1 MEQSGLPK
9 LSFNSKSKKSESSK
23 QRTKTSPESDVRM
36 NNTEQHDQSE
46 MDRTQEVVKA
56 ESKSQRAPRSE
67 KKSKI
72 GTYASAEFQN
82 WLATP
87 IQKPKMKRS
96 KRTNDEA
103 YQVFQDFSERIDN
116 LEWKAFFQKLY
127 TGKFP
132 HGYSYRNQT
141 LFFRKRT
148 KIEKLDLQDSTNDT
162 LLKVKNFFEIYG
174 GFNNSDDN
182 LNIFD
187 YLVSHIEPYRSWKDI
202 RSKKTKQFFIH
213 KYADDMEIKYNLSL
227 TEKKCLLDTI
237 HTGFLIR
244 SIDSSDIEFEDKKI
258 TNIKT
263 LSWVEE
269 RREFVLIENIKN
281 QRMSRKATCEKVSK
295 SSFSAHWTKFLS
307 QIIKDKPF
315 IEDISTDV
323 SIADDLTDTTISFSI
338 TE

>member
-1 MEQSGLPK
+1 MNQSELPK
-9 LSFNSKSKKSESSK
+9 LSFNSSKSKKSEISK
-23 QRTKTSPESDVRM
+23 EKTPIKVEPK
-36 NNTEQHDQSE
+36 
-46 MDRTQEVVKA
+46 TQKD
-56 ESKSQRAPRSE
+56 PRSE

-103 YQVFQDFSERIDN
+103 YQVFQDFSERIEDP
-116 LEWKAFFQKLY
+116 EWKVFFQKLY

-148 KIEKLDLQDSTNDT
+148 KIEKLDLQDSSNET
-162 LLKVKNFFEIYG
+162 LLKVMDFFEMYG

-202 RSKKTKQFFIH
+202 RSKKTKQFFIQ
-213 KYADDMEIKYNLSL
+213 KYADDMENKYNLTL

-244 SIDSSDIEFEDKKI
+244 SIDSGDIEFEDKKI
-258 TNIKT
+258 INIKT
-263 LSWVEE
+263 LSWDGE
-269 RREFVLIENIKN
+269 RREFVLIENNKN
-281 QRMSRKATCEKVSK
+281 QKITRKTTSEKVSK
-295 SSFSAHWTKFLS
+295 SSYSAHWTKFLS
-307 QIIKDKPF
+307 QIIRDKPF

-323 SIADDLTDTTISFSI
+323 SMVDDFTDTTISFSI

>member
-1 MEQSGLPK
+1 MKSKQEYSTLETVEQPKVSFSSKTKKDQVSKEQSPK
-9 LSFNSKSKKSESSK
+9 
-23 QRTKTSPESDVRM
+23 TK
-36 NNTEQHDQSE
+36 
-46 MDRTQEVVKA
+46 
-56 ESKSQRAPRSE
+56 RAPRSE

-72 GTYASAEFQN
+72 GTYASTEFQN

-103 YQVFQDFSERIDN
+103 YQIFQDFSERIEN
-116 LEWKAFFQKLY
+116 TEWKAFFQKLY

-148 KIEKLDLQDSTNDT
+148 KIEKLDLQDSSNDT
-162 LLKVKNFFEIYG
+162 LTKVMNFFEMYG

-187 YLVSHIEPYRSWKDI
+187 YLVSNIEPYRSWKDI
-202 RSKKTKQFFIH
+202 RSKKTKQFFIQ
-213 KYADDMEIKYNLSL
+213 KYADDMESRYQL
-227 TEKKCLLDTI
+227 TLIEKNVLLDTI

-244 SIDSSDIEFEDKKI
+244 SIDSSDIDFQDKKI
-258 TNIKT
+258 INIKP
-263 LSWVEE
+263 LSWDAEK
-269 RREFVLIENIKN
+269 REFKLLDNVKN
-281 QRMSRKATCEKVSK
+281 QRMSRKATSEKVSK
-295 SSFSAHWTKFLS
+295 NSYSAHWTKFLS
-307 QIIKDKPF
+307 QIVKDKPCGD
-315 IEDISTDV
+315 DISTDV
-323 SIADDLTDTTISFSI
+323 SMTEDLTDTTISFSI